1 MFLGLRSR
9 PAPVSQGLKTPGG
22 LPTPAPCTGCLGSLE
37 GQNSPPQRG
46 RGTPPCSQTQDPG
59 RARRGPSPSWLQRFL
74 LILHTSAH
82 TSPRHPPG
90 CHRAREAHL
99 RVALPG
105 QGVALQA
112 GAHGNVGK
120 RAVAAATLDG
130 NAGGLGADS
139 RGRDHDARDLHQVG
153 HCVRLQQSRR
163 EGAG

>member
-22 LPTPAPCTGCLGSLE
+22 
-37 GQNSPPQRG
+37 PPPRPPVQAAWVPWRDRTHHRRG
-46 RGTPPCSQTQDPG
+46 AGGHHPVQTQDPG
-59 RARRGPSPSWLQRFL
+59 RARRGPRPSWLQRFL

-130 NAGGLGADS
+130 DAGGLGADS